1 MEKSFEP
8 SIISFCCRWCS
19 YAAADL
25 AGSMRIQYPA
35 NVKIIMVPCT
45 GRIDIHH
52 ILNAI
57 EAGAD
62 GVFLSGCLIGDCHYI
77 SGNHVAFE
85 RFERYFKVLEGAGI
99 SPDRFLW
106 REISAAEG
114 LIFAKVMKELSQK
127 LEDMGIDK
135 IKEEN
140 EKARKRIE
148 GPLKRKGL
156 IPVIEPATEEE

>member
-77 SGNHVAFE
+77 SGNQKATKRVAQT
-85 RFERYFKVLEGAGI
+85 KKLLE
-99 SPDRFLW
+99 
-106 REISAAEG
+106 E
-114 LIFAKVMKELSQK
+114 
-127 LEDMGIDK
+127 MG
-135 IKEEN
+135 
-140 EKARKRIE
+140 
-148 GPLKRKGL
+148 
-156 IPVIEPATEEE
+156 IEPARVEIYFNSSAMGPQFAETCRKFTEIIRSLGPLYKRSNKCLQAEDPKGKEAEGHIGLR